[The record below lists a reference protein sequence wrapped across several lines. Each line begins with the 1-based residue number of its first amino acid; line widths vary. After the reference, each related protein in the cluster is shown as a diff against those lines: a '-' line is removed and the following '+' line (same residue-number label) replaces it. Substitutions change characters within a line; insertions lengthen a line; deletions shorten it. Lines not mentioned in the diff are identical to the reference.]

1 MTLSELRF
9 VVSVA
14 QEKNFRRAA
23 AKSFVSQ
30 PALSLAIK
38 KIENELGVLIFER
51 NRMGISLTTVGEK
64 IVNQAQI
71 VLEEVDKIK
80 AISVVEKNTQQ
91 VEIKIGLIYSIAPYL
106 LPSII
111 PLVKNS
117 SPEII
122 LEAEEDITTN
132 LIKKLEEGSIDAA
145 IIALP
150 FVVPGIETQPLYDE
164 PFKVLIP
171 TKHPWNNKQ
180 KINAKELKNE
190 KILLLDNTHCFSM
203 QVREACPGISDKA
216 EVQAGTSLETIRN
229 MVASN
234 LGISILPQSAT
245 ANNYSNDLIN
255 ILPFESPIPFRRVAM
270 AFRRGSSK
278 QASLVKIVKSITS
291 VKEKIIAS

>member
-71 VLEEVDKIK
+71 VLEEADKIK
-80 AISVVEKNTQQ
+80 AISVVERNTQQ

-278 QASLVKIVKSITS
+278 QSSLVKIVKSITS

>member
-14 QEKNFRRAA
+14 HEKNFRRAA
-23 AKSFVSQ
+23 TKSFVSQ

-51 NRMGISLTTVGEK
+51 NRMGIALTPVGEL
-64 IVNQAQI
+64 IVNQAEK

-80 AISVVEKNTQQ
+80 EISAREKTTQHTS
-91 VEIKIGLIYSIAPYL
+91 VKLGLIYSVAPYL

-111 PLVKNS
+111 PILKKNVPDIS
-117 SPEII
+117 
-122 LEAEEDITTN
+122 LEAEEDITIN
-132 LIKKLEEGSIDAA
+132 LIKKLKDGYLDAA

-150 FVVPGIETQPLYDE
+150 FDIAGFDTQILYDE
-164 PFKVLIP
+164 PFKVLVSS
-171 TKHPWNNKQ
+171 KHKWSKNKE
-180 KINAKELKNE
+180 INAKQLINE

-203 QVREACPGISDKA
+203 QVREACPGISDNT

-234 LGISILPQSAT
+234 LGISILPKSAT
-245 ANNYSNDLIN
+245 TKNYKNDEIN
-255 ILPFESPIPFRRVAM
+255 ILSFERPVPFRKVAM
-270 AFRRGSSK
+270 AYRQGSSK
-278 QASLVKIVKSITS
+278 KLFFDSIVNLITGI
-291 VKEKIIAS
+291 KEKIIGS

>member
-80 AISVVEKNTQQ
+80 AISAAERNTQQ
-91 VEIKIGLIYSIAPYL
+91 VEVKIGLIYSIAPYL

-278 QASLVKIVKSITS
+278 QSSLVKIVKSITS

>member
-71 VLEEVDKIK
+71 VLEEADKIK
-80 AISVVEKNTQQ
+80 AISIVEKNTQQ

-245 ANNYSNDLIN
+245 ANNYSNNLIN

-278 QASLVKIVKSITS
+278 QSSLVKIVKSITS
-291 VKEKIIAS
+291 VKDKIIAS

>member
-64 IVNQAQI
+64 IVNQARI

-80 AISVVEKNTQQ
+80 AISAAERNTQQ
-91 VEIKIGLIYSIAPYL
+91 VEVKIGLIYSIAPYL

-278 QASLVKIVKSITS
+278 QSSLVKIVKSITS

>member
-9 VVSVA
+9 VVAVA

-23 AKSFVSQ
+23 VISFVSQ

-64 IVNQAQI
+64 IANQAQI

-80 AISVVEKNTQQ
+80 AISKVEQNTQQ
-91 VEIKIGLIYSIAPYL
+91 VQVKIGLIYSIAPYL

-111 PLVKNS
+111 PLVKS
-117 SPEII
+117 ASPEIV
-122 LEAEEDITTN
+122 LDAEEDITTN
-132 LIKKLEEGSIDAA
+132 LVKKLDEGSIDAA

-150 FVVPGIETQPLYDE
+150 FDIPGIETQPLYDE

-180 KINAKELKNE
+180 KINAKDLKNE

-203 QVREACPGISDKA
+203 QVREACPGISEKA
-216 EVQAGTSLETIRN
+216 EVQVGTSLETIRN

-245 ANNYSNDLIN
+245 ANNYSNDLVN

-270 AFRRGSSK
+270 AYRQGSSK
-278 QASLVKIVKSITS
+278 QSSLVKIVKSITS
-291 VKEKIIAS
+291 IKEKIIAS

>member
-80 AISVVEKNTQQ
+80 AISKVEKNTQQ
-91 VEIKIGLIYSIAPYL
+91 VEVKIGLIYSIAPYL

-255 ILPFESPIPFRRVAM
+255 ILSFESPIPFRRVAM
-270 AFRRGSSK
+270 AFRQGSSK
-278 QASLVKIVKSITS
+278 QSSLVKIVKSITS

>member
-23 AKSFVSQ
+23 TKSFVSQ

-71 VLEEVDKIK
+71 VLEEVEKIK
-80 AISVVEKNTQQ
+80 AISIVDRHTQQ
-91 VEIKIGLIYSIAPYL
+91 VEVKVGLIYSIAPYL

-111 PLVKNS
+111 PLIKNS

-122 LEAEEDITTN
+122 LKAEEDITTN
-132 LIKKLEEGSIDAA
+132 LVKKLDEGSIDAA

-150 FVVPGIETQPLYDE
+150 FDVPGFETQPLYDE

-171 TKHPWNNKQ
+171 TKHPWSNKQ

-203 QVREACPGISDKA
+203 QVREACPGISNKA

-255 ILPFESPIPFRRVAM
+255 ILSFESPIPFRRVAM

-278 QASLVKIVKSITS
+278 QSSLVKIVKSITS